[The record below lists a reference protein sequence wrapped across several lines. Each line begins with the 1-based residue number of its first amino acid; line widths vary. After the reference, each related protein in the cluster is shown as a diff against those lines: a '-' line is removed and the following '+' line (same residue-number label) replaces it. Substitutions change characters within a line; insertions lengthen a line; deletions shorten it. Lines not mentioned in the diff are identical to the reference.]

1 MKKVIIVTALA
12 VPLFLASCGDNKSA
26 SDSSDSQADVSVSQT
41 PGSDD
46 GISAE
51 NTFEVTGNDQMK
63 FGLETIEVKA
73 GEQVKI
79 IFRNVGT
86 VPKEAMGHNIVFLNK
101 GVNVEA
107 FAGKAASAK
116 ETDYIPTSEQSSILA
131 YSKLLGPSESDTVIF
146 TAPEAGEYDYICSFP
161 GHYYNMKG
169 KLISK

>member
-1 MKKVIIVTALA
+1 MKKVIIFTALA

-26 SDSSDSQADVSVSQT
+26 SESSDAQTDISVSQT
-41 PGSDD
+41 PESDD
-46 GISAE
+46 IAAE

-101 GVNVEA
+101 GVDVEA

-116 ETDYIPTSEQSSILA
+116 ETDYIPTSEQSAILA
-131 YSKLLGPSESDTVIF
+131 YSKLLGPSETDTVIF